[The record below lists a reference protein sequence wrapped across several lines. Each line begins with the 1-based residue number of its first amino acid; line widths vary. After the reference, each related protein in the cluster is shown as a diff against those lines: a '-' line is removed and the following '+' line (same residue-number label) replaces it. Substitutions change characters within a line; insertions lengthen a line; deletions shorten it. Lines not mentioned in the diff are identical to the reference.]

1 MIRKLPT
8 TQVMT
13 IIIALAAQ
21 VSFSS
26 LAFAASAPQ
35 YEVLSPWADV
45 DPKPLRGIS
54 PRLDTLEGKKIGLF
68 ANYKRASRAIVA
80 EVEKRLKERYPGIQT
95 SLFDSRGSNVLE
107 TETENS
113 ARFEAWAQEVDAVV
127 TAVGD

>member
-1 MIRKLPT
+1 MIRKFPAVL
-8 TQVMT
+8 VMS
-13 IIIALAAQ
+13 IISLTAQ
-21 VSFSS
+21 LYFSS
-26 LAFAASAPQ
+26 LVAAAERQ

-54 PRLDTLEGKKIGLF
+54 PRVDTLEGKHIGLF

-95 SLFDSRGSNVLE
+95 SLFDSRGSNVVE
-107 TETENS
+107 TETENKE
-113 ARFEAWAQEVDAVV
+113 RFEAWAKEVDAVV